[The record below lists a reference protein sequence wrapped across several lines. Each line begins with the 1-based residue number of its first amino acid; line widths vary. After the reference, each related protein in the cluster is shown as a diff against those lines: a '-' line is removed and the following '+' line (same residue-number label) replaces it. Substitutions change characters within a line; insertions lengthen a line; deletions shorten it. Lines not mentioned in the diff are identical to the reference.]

1 MTRIERFGWRGAV
14 EPGIGRV
21 VSAHGDYYHLVC
33 NEAEG
38 EILARKKKSAFGRMK
53 TVAPD
58 DMKGAKKSEL
68 QASEPLKPITGD
80 FVRFRHNAQG
90 DSMIFE
96 VLPRFSHFERRDPAA
111 RRTSQTLA
119 VNFDTLFIM
128 MSLNEDFSTARIDR
142 YLALAEDIGEGE
154 AVVVLT
160 KADLW
165 RDGDEA
171 FVDELVETIAG
182 RARLL
187 KVSRREGVCGS
198 RQDSC
203 FCRLVRRRQVD
214 APQYARGRGVG
225 GYARDSGVVREGP
238 PHDDEP
244 RARHAA
250 VGGDGDRHARRHGDR
265 HGWRDRPGSG
275 QGRLDPPLEKVMK
288 TRQFWYPLPE
298 RLIAQHP
305 AEKRGTEKMMVL
317 HRATGVVEHLLV
329 VNDTKVFP
337 ARLIGEWPDT
347 HGAIELLMVNAAPM
361 DADDER
367 PSMTAGT
374 DSLRWNCIIG
384 SGRKCREG
392 QVASFGPKG
401 ELKATLVKPLS
412 GIGMWQV
419 EFSCDRPLMDL
430 LDEFGRTPVPPY
442 VKREGTAEEEKEDRE
457 RDFRRA

>member
-1 MTRIERFGWRGAV
+1 MTRIERFGWRGVV

-90 DSMIFE
+90 DSMILE

-128 MSLNEDFSTARIDR
+128 MSFNEDFSTARIDR

-171 FVDELVETIAG
+171 FVVALTKMDLREDGDEKFIAELVETIAG
-182 RARLL
+182 RAPLL
-187 KVSRREGVCGS
+187 MISALTGEGM
-198 RQDSC
+198 D
-203 FCRLVRRRQVD
+203 
-214 APQYARGRGVG
+214 
-225 GYARDSGVVREGP
+225 VVREY
-238 PHDDEP
+238 
-244 RARHAA
+244 AK
-250 VGGDGDRHARRHGDR
+250 
-265 HGWRDRPGSG
+265 PG
-275 QGRLDPPLEKVMK
+275 
-288 TRQFWYPLPE
+288 
-298 RLIAQHP
+298 
-305 AEKRGTEKMMVL
+305 
-317 HRATGVVEHLLV
+317 
-329 VNDTKVFP
+329 
-337 ARLIGEWPDT
+337 
-347 HGAIELLMVNAAPM
+347 
-361 DADDER
+361 
-367 PSMTAGT
+367 
-374 DSLRWNCIIG
+374 
-384 SGRKCREG
+384 
-392 QVASFGPKG
+392 
-401 ELKATLVKPLS
+401 ATLAFVGSS
-412 GIGMWQV
+412 GVGKSTLLNTLAGEEWVATQEIQEWSGKGRHTTTSRELVMLPSGAMVIDTPGVREIGMVGETDQIVAKGVSTHRW
-419 EFSCDRPLMDL
+419 R
-430 LDEFGRTPVPPY
+430 
-442 VKREGTAEEEKEDRE
+442 K
-457 RDFRRA
+457 